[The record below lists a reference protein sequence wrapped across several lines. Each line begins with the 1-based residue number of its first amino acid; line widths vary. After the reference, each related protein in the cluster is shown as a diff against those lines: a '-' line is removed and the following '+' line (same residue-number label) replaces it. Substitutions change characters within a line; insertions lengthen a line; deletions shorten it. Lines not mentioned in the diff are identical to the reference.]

1 MLRVLRKIFIFPIK
15 IYQWLISPL
24 LGANCRHEPSC
35 SNYAIQAIDEW
46 GIFKGFW
53 LGLKRIGKCH
63 PWGTQGYDPVP
74 KQKEK
79 Q

>member
-1 MLRVLRKIFIFPIK
+1 MSRVLRKIFIIPIK
-15 IYQWLISPL
+15 IYQWILSPL
-24 LGANCRHEPSC
+24 LVSNCRHEPTC
-35 SNYAIQAIDEW
+35 SNYAIMAIEEW

-74 KQKEK
+74 ENKKK
-79 Q
+79 